1 MVVGRR
7 KVALPPH
14 VLAKRK
20 KMREEAKER
29 ERAASQKRRCA
40 ANARKS
46 TAARKWVGR
55 PAVLDW
61 SVWSKVRALIDG
73 IFYVSLN
80 AYIGPHTVLRMTLG
94 PEKTHSRPQLHTVIS
109 ESDAQCVP
117 HNVVGSHD
125 VPFVDPTLVVDA
137 LASVERWRVQD
148 GCLVATFS
156 GATIDDRME
165 HLVSIAREARLQIL
179 NFIPAPAPLSSVE
192 PEDPKEVGEVSVSE
206 VSTPEVSVSEVS
218 PSEVSAPEVSAPKVS
233 APASGLRVPIDPF
246 THFVLTSADLWRPAT
261 KTEAYMRVQDLVD
274 AFEKTKAQSA
284 VTAEW
289 VKQRLC
295 EIGFG
300 VEYRVRP
307 DYKRGGRSF
316 LAWWV
321 TGLRMKNTSFVA
333 VA

>member
-14 VLAKRK
+14 VLAERK
-20 KMREEAKER
+20 KMRDEAKER

-40 ANARKS
+40 ANACKS
-46 TAARKWVGR
+46 TAAQKWVGR

-73 IFYVSLN
+73 ISYVSLN
-80 AYIGPHTVLRMTLG
+80 AYLGPHTVLRMTLG

-109 ESDAQCVP
+109 ESDAQCVS

-156 GATIDDRME
+156 GATFDDRME

-179 NFIPAPAPLSSVE
+179 NSISAPAPLSSVE

-206 VSTPEVSVSEVS
+206 VSVSK
-218 PSEVSAPEVSAPKVS
+218 VSAPEVSAPEVSVSELS

-261 KTEAYMRVQDLVD
+261 TTEAYMRVQDLVD

-321 TGLRMKNTSFVA
+321 TGLRMKTTSFVE